1 MKNTAMSHKD
11 TKTQQSQHLKKWKK
25 NNKLF
30 PTFDVIGR
38 FQALHCKT
46 HTDCKQQ
53 HFLTRKQT
61 QNPPIKPN
69 FNPAAPYSACFPPF
83 IHFVEDLKATV

>member
-11 TKTQQSQHLKKWKK
+11 KKKKQSQHLKKGKK
-25 NNKLF
+25 AKQKQLF

-53 HFLTRKQT
+53 HSLTRKQT
-61 QNPPIKPN
+61 PNLPIKPS
-69 FNPAAPYSACFPPF
+69 FNAARPYSCCFSPLYSF
-83 IHFVEDLKATV
+83 FCKI

>member
-11 TKTQQSQHLKKWKK
+11 KKKNQQSQHL
-25 NNKLF
+25 KLF

-83 IHFVEDLKATV
+83 IHFLEDLKATV

>member
-11 TKTQQSQHLKKWKK
+11 KKKEKTKSAFEKEKPNQKQ
-25 NNKLF
+25 LF

-53 HFLTRKQT
+53 HSLTRKQT

-69 FNPAAPYSACFPPF
+69 FNAASPYSCCFFPPLF
-83 IHFVEDLKATV
+83 IFL